1 VGIAQSVSCCGACV
15 CRSSPSVVVVVVVV
29 VGCRPCVLHSV
40 VAIVVPAFRS
50 LASANFAVN
59 ASFGAAVVAVSL
71 YLFLHSFGVRVV
83 VVVVVVVVC
92 PSRRRAMD

>member
-15 CRSSPSVVVVVVVV
+15 CRSSPSVVVVVVV

-50 LASANFAVN
+50 LASANFAVD
-59 ASFGAAVVAVSL
+59 ASSGAAVVAVSL

-83 VVVVVVVVC
+83 VVVVVVVVVC
-92 PSRRRAMD
+92 PSRRRALD